1 MKENLVKSRTCV
13 YNINYH
19 VVFSTK
25 YRAKVLTP
33 DVEAFMQQ
41 EIQKIAKGKCFIVHQ
56 FKVGENDHIH
66 MFVSAS
72 PQVTVSYI
80 VKMTKGILARRIFMQ
95 FPEIRDNLKKGVLW
109 NHSTYIETIGS
120 ISEENIKKYIEKQ
133 TNCY

>member
-33 DVEAFMQQ
+33 DVEAFMQH
-41 EIQKIAKGKCFIVHQ
+41 EIQKIANDKGFIVHQ
-56 FKVGENDHIH
+56 FKVGETDHIH
-66 MFVSAS
+66 MFVSAT

-80 VKMTKGILARRIFMQ
+80 VKMTKGILARRIFIQ
-95 FPEIRDNLKKGVLW
+95 FPEIRNSLKKGVLW

-133 TNCY
+133 TNSY